1 VLLVIPEL
9 DMGGAEVQ
17 LVRLATHLHL
27 EGIAPEVAVF
37 HAGGHLEPA
46 LLEAGIPVH
55 HVRRTS
61 KVGME
66 TIFHLRRILKEG
78 RYEIVHTWL
87 WSANWRG
94 RIAGIL
100 ASTPIIISGPQSVDS
115 WMRVH
120 HIALDWILAR
130 WTEDV
135 VVNAEAVREF
145 FGQRVK
151 IPDRL
156 IRVIPNGLDAGRYRD
171 VPDRGAARSRI
182 GLPEDAPVVL
192 IVGRLRPEKSQEDF
206 LRMAALVRNER
217 PDARYVIVGD
227 GVRRSALE
235 AEAARLGLRDVV
247 HWAGHQDDVAP
258 FLAACDVF
266 LNTSRVEGLCN
277 AIMEAM
283 AAARPVVAYSV
294 GGNTELIEEGVS
306 GRCIEPGNVEAL
318 ARAVVE
324 YLDDPEMAERHGARG
339 AGRMVGRYSTE
350 SMVESTAGLYKELLA
365 QRNGRQ

>member
-1 VLLVIPEL
+1 QEVIQAGIGRDLQGRAHSGARPAAAQAATRPPRVLLVIPEL

-120 HIALDWILAR
+120 HIALDWI
-130 WTEDV
+130 
-135 VVNAEAVREF
+135 
-145 FGQRVK
+145 
-151 IPDRL
+151 
-156 IRVIPNGLDAGRYRD
+156 
-171 VPDRGAARSRI
+171 
-182 GLPEDAPVVL
+182 
-192 IVGRLRPEKSQEDF
+192 
-206 LRMAALVRNER
+206 
-217 PDARYVIVGD
+217 
-227 GVRRSALE
+227 
-235 AEAARLGLRDVV
+235 
-247 HWAGHQDDVAP
+247 
-258 FLAACDVF
+258 
-266 LNTSRVEGLCN
+266 
-277 AIMEAM
+277 
-283 AAARPVVAYSV
+283 
-294 GGNTELIEEGVS
+294 
-306 GRCIEPGNVEAL
+306 
-318 ARAVVE
+318 
-324 YLDDPEMAERHGARG
+324 
-339 AGRMVGRYSTE
+339 
-350 SMVESTAGLYKELLA
+350 
-365 QRNGRQ
+365 